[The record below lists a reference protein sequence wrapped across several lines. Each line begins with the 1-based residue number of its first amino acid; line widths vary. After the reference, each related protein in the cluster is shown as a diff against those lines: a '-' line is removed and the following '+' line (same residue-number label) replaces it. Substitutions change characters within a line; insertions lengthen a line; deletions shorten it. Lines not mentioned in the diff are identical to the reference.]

1 MSEGGRRRFSV
12 PPPRDMEES
21 PFAAILGAFV
31 SRLPGAIAAALV
43 DGEGETVDYV
53 GKYDVYDLKVVAA
66 HFRILLG
73 ESGILAATTTAPSTL
88 LVRGAKRTILGIM
101 AKEGYA
107 VVVVLRQRAGFSR
120 REIATHLLIKALAR
134 EADWAMDPSPPW
146 GAVEVHTDVR
156 GRPLE
161 IVFGGG
167 SRTPVEVLGT
177 FGTHGYRVRSDVGH
191 EFCLVR
197 EPKNLWYADSELE
210 PTASSS

>member
-1 MSEGGRRRFSV
+1 
-12 PPPRDMEES
+12 MEES
-21 PFAAILGAFV
+21 PFAAILGEFL

-53 GKYDVYDLKVVAA
+53 GKHDVFELKVVAA

-73 ESGILAATTTAPSTL
+73 EAAALTSSAKPTSL
-88 LVRGAKRTILGIM
+88 IVRGAKRTVLGLM

-107 VVVVLRQRAGFSR
+107 VVVVLRRRAGFGR
-120 REIATHLLIKALAR
+120 REIATHLMMKALAA
-134 EADWAMDPSPPW
+134 EAGWTMEPSPPW
-146 GAVEVHTDVR
+146 GAIEVHTDRR

-177 FGTHGYRVRSDVGH
+177 FGTHGFRVRSDEGH

-197 EPKNLWYADSELE
+197 EPKNLWYADTQLA
-210 PTASSS
+210 PMASRP

>member
-1 MSEGGRRRFSV
+1 MSEAGRRRFSV
-12 PPPRDMEES
+12 PPPRDMDES
-21 PFAAILGAFV
+21 PFAAILGEFV

-43 DGEGETVDYV
+43 DAEGETVDYV
-53 GKYDVYDLKVVAA
+53 GKYDVYELKVMAA

-73 ESGILAATTTAPSTL
+73 TVGVLVATEGAPSTL
-88 LVRGAKRTILGIM
+88 IVRGESRTVLGLM

-107 VVVVLRQRAGFSR
+107 VVVVFRRRAGFAR
-120 REIATHLLIKALAR
+120 REIATLLLIKQLAK
-134 EADWAMDPSPPW
+134 EADWAIESSPPW

-177 FGTHGYRVRSDVGH
+177 FGTHGFRVRSDAGH

-210 PTASSS
+210 PAALR